1 MSLNIVALIVNI
13 VLSFKEKQFNNLC
26 FGSCLKKNISY
37 KHRVTVLTTKIEA
50 IALVMFREKIPLV

>member
-1 MSLNIVALIVNI
+1 M
-13 VLSFKEKQFNNLC
+13 
-26 FGSCLKKNISY
+26 CLYNCIGNDISY